1 MEKSRKFIFKAYI
14 SLYGE
19 RMKVVISEPEV
30 LITSVETAAEIIDE
44 GIFKFGKDGISLT
57 AADRAMVAVID
68 LLISKDSFEEYD
80 VKEEKEVGL
89 NMTNFLS
96 LLKRARG
103 ANKIGLELSENKLI
117 LTIFNGTKRRFTVP
131 LLQITREEIPPI
143 EQLEFKA
150 NVTLKPD
157 ILEDAVMDASVITDA
172 VTFYATKDE
181 FKISAEGDVSQTELE
196 LRPGEEGL
204 IDLQVKEDSKAKY
217 PLDYLE
223 KILKAAKISDEVS
236 LKFAQDYPMRIDF
249 KYEGKARISM
259 VIAPRVSE

>member
-1 MEKSRKFIFKAYI
+1 
-14 SLYGE
+14 
-19 RMKVVISEPEV
+19 MKVTIAEPEV
-30 LITSVETAAEIIDE
+30 LITSVATAAEIIDE
-44 GIFKFGKDGISLT
+44 GIFKFGKEGISLT

-68 LLISKDSFEEYD
+68 LLISKDAFEEYD

-103 ANKIGLELSENKLI
+103 SDKVSLELAENKMI
-117 LTIFNGTKRRFTVP
+117 LTIHNGTKRRFTVP

-150 NVTLKPD
+150 SVTLKPEV
-157 ILEDAVMDASVITDA
+157 LEDAVKDASVITDA
-172 VTFYATKDE
+172 ITFQATKDC

-196 LRPGEEGL
+196 LRQGDEGL
-204 IDLQVKEDSKAKY
+204 VDIQVKEDSKAKY

-223 KILKAAKISDEVS
+223 KILKAANISDEVS

-259 VIAPRVSE
+259 VLAPRVSE

>member
-1 MEKSRKFIFKAYI
+1 MRVTIA
-14 SLYGE
+14 
-19 RMKVVISEPEV
+19 EPEI

-44 GIFKFGKDGISLT
+44 GIFKFGKEGISLT

-68 LLISKDSFEEYD
+68 LLISRDAFEEYD

-103 ANKIGLELSENKLI
+103 SSKISLELAENKLI

-150 NVTLKPD
+150 NAILKPE
-157 ILEDAVMDASVITDA
+157 ILEDSVKDASVITDA

-181 FKISAEGDVSQTELE
+181 FKITAEGDVSQTELE
-196 LRPGEEGL
+196 LRPGDEGL

-217 PLDYLE
+217 PLEYLE
-223 KILKAAKISDEVS
+223 KILKATKISDEVS

-259 VIAPRVSE
+259 ILAPRVSE

>member
-1 MEKSRKFIFKAYI
+1 MEKSRKLIFKAYI
-14 SLYGE
+14 SLYGGL
-19 RMKVVISEPEV
+19 MKIVINEPEV

-44 GIFKFGKDGISLT
+44 GIFKFGKDGISFT

-68 LLISKDSFEEYD
+68 LLISKEAFEYYEIE
-80 VKEEKEVGL
+80 EEKEVGL

-103 ANKIGLELSENKLI
+103 SNKISIEFGESKLI

-150 NVTLKPD
+150 NVILKPE
-157 ILEDAVMDASVITDA
+157 ILEDSVNDASVITDA
-172 VTFYATKDE
+172 ITFYAMKDI

-196 LRPGEEGL
+196 LRPGDEGL
-204 IDLQVKEDSKAKY
+204 IELNVKEESRAKY

-236 LKFAQDYPMRIDF
+236 LRFAKDYPMRIDF
-249 KYEGKARISM
+249 KYEGKVRISM
-259 VIAPRVSE
+259 ILAPRVSE

>member
-1 MEKSRKFIFKAYI
+1 MRVTIA
-14 SLYGE
+14 
-19 RMKVVISEPEV
+19 EPEI
-30 LITSVETAAEIIDE
+30 LITAVETAAEIIDE
-44 GIFKFGKDGISLT
+44 GIFKFGKEGISLT

-68 LLISKDSFEEYD
+68 LLISRDAFEEYD

-103 ANKIGLELSENKLI
+103 SSKISLELAENKLI

-150 NVTLKPD
+150 NAILKPE
-157 ILEDAVMDASVITDA
+157 ILEDSVKDASVITDA

-181 FKISAEGDVSQTELE
+181 FKITAEGDVSQTELE
-196 LRPGEEGL
+196 LRPGDEGL

-217 PLDYLE
+217 PLEYLE
-223 KILKAAKISDEVS
+223 KILKATKISEEVS

-259 VIAPRVSE
+259 VLAPRVSE

>member
-1 MEKSRKFIFKAYI
+1 
-14 SLYGE
+14 
-19 RMKVVISEPEV
+19 MKVIMSEPEV

-44 GIFKFGKDGISLT
+44 GIFKFGKNGISLT

-68 LLISKDSFEEYD
+68 LLISKDSFEEYN
-80 VKEEKEVGL
+80 VEEEREVGL

-103 ANKIGLELSENKLI
+103 SNKIGLEFVDNKLI

-150 NVTLKPD
+150 SVTLKPE
-157 ILEDAVMDASVITDA
+157 ILEDSIKDASVITDA
-172 VTFYATKDE
+172 ITFYATKDN
-181 FKISAEGDVSQTELE
+181 FKITAEGDVSQTELE
-196 LRPGEEGL
+196 LVPGDEGL
-204 IDLQVKEDSKAKY
+204 IDLNVKEDSKAKY
-217 PLDYLE
+217 PLEYLE
-223 KILKAAKISDEVS
+223 KILKAVKISDEVN
-236 LKFAQDYPMRIDF
+236 LKFSQDYPMRIDF

-259 VIAPRVSE
+259 VLAPRVSE

>member
-1 MEKSRKFIFKAYI
+1 MRVTIA
-14 SLYGE
+14 
-19 RMKVVISEPEV
+19 EPEI
-30 LITSVETAAEIIDE
+30 LITAVETAAEIIDE
-44 GIFKFGKDGISLT
+44 GIFKFGKEGISLT

-68 LLISKDSFEEYD
+68 LLISRDAFEEYD

-103 ANKIGLELSENKLI
+103 SSKISLELAENKLI

-150 NVTLKPD
+150 NAILKPE
-157 ILEDAVMDASVITDA
+157 ILEDSVKDASVITDA

-181 FKISAEGDVSQTELE
+181 FKITAEGDVSQTELE
-196 LRPGEEGL
+196 LRPGDEGL

-217 PLDYLE
+217 PLEYLE
-223 KILKAAKISDEVS
+223 KILKATKISDEVS

-259 VIAPRVSE
+259 VLAPRVSE